1 MNLNMVSSSFM
12 CSQQQDHQAQQS
24 CFVATLLN
32 QFVGLHFNIYH
43 PFIIS
48 NFSPR
53 DNFLI

>member
-1 MNLNMVSSSFM
+1 MVSSSFM